1 MLDIVLTKAEYAALA
16 AVDGTQT
23 QPPMTPAIQSRL
35 SLLRLI
41 ERRSWP
47 NGPLWRT
54 ARGDLHIQRG
64 LWS

>member
-1 MLDIVLTKAEYAALA
+1 MLDIVLTKAEYKALA

-23 QPPMTPAIQSRL
+23 QPPMPPAIQSCL

-54 ARGDLHIQRG
+54 ARGDRHIKRG